1 MLVRTRD
8 ADRRLAKPHWRAWRV
23 ALDPCHS
30 PGSNNPWATAYFS
43 ARPSL
48 TFSGVLGG
56 VGLAN
61 RRKARSRTPISPRL
75 IQALVMG
82 QASMAPPTATFHRFS
97 AARSIVSSISSGYQ
111 DLGEVC
117 NANEPRTG
125 EFRGRMPPVLHAH
138 VDSGARSLHA
148 LEHMTREPDWGLIHG
163 AARRA
168 GSRDPDSG

>member
-1 MLVRTRD
+1 MSPVGHLLVT
-8 ADRRLAKPHWRAWRV
+8 
-23 ALDPCHS
+23 C
-30 PGSNNPWATAYFS
+30 
-43 ARPSL
+43 
-48 TFSGVLGG
+48 
-56 VGLAN
+56 
-61 RRKARSRTPISPRL
+61 SREPMSPRL

-82 QASMAPPTATFHRFS
+82 QASMTPPTATFHRFS
-97 AARSIVSSISSGYQ
+97 AARSIVSSISSGCQ

-125 EFRGRMPPVLHAH
+125 EFRGRMPPVLDAH

-148 LEHMTREPDWGLIHG
+148 LEHMTRKVDGGLIHG